1 MSEGQEN
8 LKNSNI
14 DRDVCPV
21 CGSDGDFSFES
32 RDLMYDKHEKF
43 QYLICRNCRSEYQSP
58 LPSVSQIASFY
69 PDDYEQ
75 YVPLEDQK
83 QLSHAKAAVLKYHY
97 GYTHLQAPPLRYRL
111 CSQMIAFFKYKDKL
125 SYVADGR
132 ALDIGCG
139 NGRFIRSMNSLGWR
153 CEGVEF
159 SETAVEA
166 CRQAGLQV
174 FHGELEEA
182 GFDSESFDLV
192 TARHLIEHVTDPAA
206 LVAEIAR
213 ILKPGGRAAFETPN
227 NQSFGKKL
235 FGKLWYANDVPRH
248 LVLFNPASLALLAEK
263 NGFRLLYSTTFASPK
278 IPLNSWDYLIGN
290 RGKPSRK
297 RKMRRLLARPFAF
310 FASLFNKGDTLFAV
324 FEKA

>member
-1 MSEGQEN
+1 MREAQDHLKHSEV
-8 LKNSNI
+8 

-21 CGSDGDFSFES
+21 CGSDGYFSFES

-43 QYLICRNCRSEYQSP
+43 QYLICRNCKSEYQSP
-58 LPSVSQIASFY
+58 LPSGSKIASFY
-69 PDDYEQ
+69 PDDYDQ
-75 YVPLEDQK
+75 YAPLKRQK
-83 QLSHAKAAVLKYHY
+83 RRSHAKTAVLKYHY
-97 GYTHLQAPPLRYRL
+97 GYAHLPAPPMPYRL
-111 CSQMIAFFKYKDKL
+111 GSRVLAAIKYKDEL
-125 SYVADGR
+125 PYVADGR

-153 CEGVEF
+153 SEGVEF
-159 SETAVEA
+159 SETAVA
-166 CRQAGLQV
+166 VCRQAGLKV
-174 FHGELEEA
+174 FHGELEKA
-182 GFDSESFDLV
+182 GFDNGSFDLV

-248 LVLFNPASLALLAEK
+248 LVLFNPASLALLSEK
-263 NGFRLLYSTTFASPK
+263 NGLRLLYSKTFASPK

-297 RKMRRLLARPFAF
+297 RKMRRLLVRPFAL